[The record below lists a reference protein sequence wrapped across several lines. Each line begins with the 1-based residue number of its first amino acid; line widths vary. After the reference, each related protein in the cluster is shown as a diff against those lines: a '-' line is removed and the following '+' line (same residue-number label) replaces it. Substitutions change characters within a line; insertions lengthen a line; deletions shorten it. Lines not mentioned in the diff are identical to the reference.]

1 MISYVAKITQL
12 VVTKHGRAEYC
23 TNYINANEYSP
34 TEANKTV
41 KRNKLFI
48 TAQHA
53 KFNKPP
59 LS

>member
-23 TNYINANEYSP
+23 TNYINANENS
-34 TEANKTV
+34 TNEANKTIQ
-41 KRNKLFI
+41 RNKIFI
-48 TAQHA
+48 TAEHA
-53 KFNKPP
+53 KVNKPP